1 MKEFT
6 NDLNKARNRKIEKYF
21 LTQKYISK
29 LIKNMYL
36 NMIIILMFF
45 VIFNILYAGSALY
58 STIRIILI
66 IVFMIL
72 GILIILQC
80 TKSIS
85 RNKAFYYEVTN
96 DALIHFNGKKEFIY
110 PWSEFKSIVRDESK
124 LDMIYPITFK
134 TTSKTLIL
142 HKSIENNFNLIKDIV
157 KHTSEFAEIDP
168 KVIEEFK

>member
-6 NDLNKARNRKIEKYF
+6 NELNKSRNRKIEKYF

-45 VIFNILYAGSALY
+45 VIFNILYSESAMY

-66 IVFMIL
+66 IVF
-72 GILIILQC
+72 IIIGVFVIFQC

-85 RNKAFYYEVTN
+85 KSKALYYQVTN
-96 DALIHFNGKKEFIY
+96 DALIHFNGKKEFVY
-110 PWSEFKSIVRDESK
+110 PWSDFKSIARDESN
-124 LDMIYPITFK
+124 LDMIYPIVFK
-134 TTSKTLIL
+134 TTSRTLIL
-142 HKSIENNFNLIKDIV
+142 HKNIENNFNLILDIV
-157 KHTSEFAEIDP
+157 KHTSEIAEIDP